1 LASFEEPSERDVLWQ
16 RVWRNRVVDIAI
28 LLGMLGVLT
37 LMFFFQDQLVRRP
50 KLTAWLRYGFLTA
63 VLFWLGFY
71 ANAQLSVINVLTFSN
86 ALVTDF
92 SWTYFLMDPL
102 VFILWFAVAA
112 GLLFWGRG
120 AFCGWLCPFGA
131 LQELTN
137 HIGRRFGIPQVTVP
151 WGLNERLWPVKYIIF
166 LGLFGMSLYSLSW
179 AEKLAEV
186 EPFKTAIILN
196 FMRAWPF
203 VAFAAGLI
211 VVNLFVERFFCRY
224 MCPLGAALAI
234 PARIRMFD
242 WLKRHKECGNPCQIC
257 AHDCPVDAIHPTGE
271 INVNECI
278 YCLECQKLYYDDQRC
293 PHMIQRR
300 IKREKRLVNTSDEM
314 LSAEQLAEK
323 RRLESREK
331 LKKQRQAKRRQPVD
345 VDA

>member
-1 LASFEEPSERDVLWQ
+1 
-16 RVWRNRVVDIAI
+16 
-28 LLGMLGVLT
+28 
-37 LMFFFQDQLVRRP
+37 VRRP
-50 KLTAWLRYGFLTA
+50 KLTAWLRYSFLTA

-71 ANAQLSVINVLTFSN
+71 VNAQLSVINVLTFSN

-211 VVNLFVERFFCRY
+211 VINLFVERFFCRY

-331 LKKQRQAKRRQPVD
+331 LKKQRQEKRRQPAD
-345 VDA
+345 VEA